1 MEAAG
6 VMKPQGLTV
15 DGISP
20 ALTSISRNLQ
30 LLSISQL
37 LRMRKTYLFPG
48 LGPSSV
54 HRHQAIFPKKVISSL
69 SRASTHFGQLLYC

>member
-20 ALTSISRNLQ
+20 A
-30 LLSISQL
+30 
-37 LRMRKTYLFPG
+37 LFPG